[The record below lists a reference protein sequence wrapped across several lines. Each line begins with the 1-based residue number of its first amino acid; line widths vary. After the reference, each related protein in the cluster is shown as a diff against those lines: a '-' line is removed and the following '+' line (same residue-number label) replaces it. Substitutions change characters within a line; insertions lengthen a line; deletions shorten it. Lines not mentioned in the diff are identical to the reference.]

1 MSNLLSSVT
10 DISNVLKN
18 SAKENEELLQTYN
31 DEIKPKLKTVVNQH
45 SVAGAIIGPLPT
57 MGIATT
63 INLITLYCRL
73 SKALDIP
80 IMQELDKPGR
90 DPRQDYEVFEFDK
103 SVTSINDLKEG
114 MVLPGILLAAIKVG
128 VTGLDV
134 SGVGL
139 PIGIIA
145 GAICGWY
152 FSNKAGNIFAN
163 QIANFIADR
172 TRT

>member
-80 IMQELDKPGR
+80 IMQELDKLIAPAISST
-90 DPRQDYEVFEFDK
+90 K
-103 SVTSINDLKEG
+103 SAFIKY
-114 MVLPGILLAAIKVG
+114 GILLAAIKVG

-139 PIGIIA
+139 PIGIIV

-163 QIANFIADR
+163 QIADFIADR